1 MPTLEIPA
9 QGKTRSVTLKCSTGK
24 AESRTETEFQAS
36 MPASLGDA
44 IALETE
50 KGVFRRYLN
59 SLAIELQGE
68 QRQKLAPE
76 GEKKERKRAR
86 YLEELG
92 VYSRGRLDARRMY
105 R

>member
-1 MPTLEIPA
+1 MPTLDYPEKTHA
-9 QGKTRSVTLKCSTGK
+9 QVKEVSLKCSTGK
-24 AESRTETEFQAS
+24 GDAKVEHDFAAK
-36 MPASLGDA
+36 MPASLADA
-44 IALETE
+44 IALEGS

-68 QRQKLAPE
+68 ERQKLAPE

-92 VYSRGRLDARRMY
+92 V
-105 R
+105 